1 MKFYKKHLVII
12 LFLLLIGIM
21 TVVKILYCFDLYSD
35 IILAITALIILWY
48 TFETAEI
55 RKSENIIAK
64 TSEENLKRLKS
75 PTVICTIF
83 TNPDNSLDTRVRLS
97 NLSDYPVAVKLNLNI
112 KIADERV
119 NFSPSYNG
127 EHYWNLQYKEANEG
141 HFSWLDLFRKHNLIS
156 EDDYKDIKNSSIAE
170 RISKSTSFLQRNF
183 SSKPPKITMDKEVFC
198 ENEMGLTAYY
208 PPMHYDYDYA
218 RKVWIPIL
226 TSDKPYWEY
235 KPTSFSENN

>member
-1 MKFYKKHLVII
+1 MKFEKKYLIPIV
-12 LFLLLIGIM
+12 FLLLITSA
-21 TVVKILYCFDLYSD
+21 TVIKFICDFNFYSD
-35 IILAITALIILWY
+35 IILVITALIILWY

-75 PTVICTIF
+75 PAVICTIF

-97 NLSDYPVAVKLNLNI
+97 NQSDYPVAVKLNLNI
-112 KIADERV
+112 KIADESV
-119 NFSPSYNG
+119 NFSPAYNG

-141 HFSWLDLFRKHNLIS
+141 HFSWLDLFKKHNLIS
-156 EDDYKDIKNSSIAE
+156 EDDYKDIKNSSITE

-183 SSKPPKITMDKEVFC
+183 ISNPPKITMDKEIFC

-208 PPMHYDYDYA
+208 PPMHYDYDYT

-226 TSDKPYWEY
+226 TSEKPYWDY
-235 KPTSFSENN
+235 RPKTFSIKK